1 MQVFLLAREFRRL
14 GHQVCVVSMIQP
26 KYFISDLNSA
36 GVELFDLKMRP
47 GKIDIFALWRYL
59 KIIYSWRPDVIH
71 SHMFHANVFARM
83 ASILSRNIPLI
94 STAHNINEVEGS
106 FFRYWLYRMTSR
118 LSLKNTNVSQIAR
131 DFYVKNKLFSESRSL
146 CVYNG
151 IEISSFS
158 RGCDRS
164 YSNNAKGFV
173 WLVVGRF
180 VPAKDFHNLL
190 KALDILQIDGTLE
203 KFDARVM
210 WVGDGPLFDEI
221 KGISDNSKYSS
232 RVSFLGIRDD
242 VPKLMAT
249 VNGLVM
255 SSAWEGLP
263 ITLLE
268 ACASRLPFIGTDVGG
283 VREIISKVNSDWLVP
298 AGDSVALSNA
308 MRTLMAT
315 SPESLIGSKN
325 KMEQLVRTSFDIRA
339 VANQWLSIYFP
350 DAHNVG

>member
-1 MQVFLLAREFRRL
+1 MQVFLLAREFSRL

-26 KYFISDLNSA
+26 KYFINDLNSA
-36 GVELFDLKMRP
+36 GVVLFDLKMRP
-47 GKIDIFALWRYL
+47 GRIDLFALWRYL
-59 KIIYSWRPDVIH
+59 KVIYSWRPDVIH
-71 SHMFHANVFARM
+71 SHMFHANVFARI
-83 ASILSRNIPLI
+83 ASVFCRNIPLI

-106 FFRYWLYRMTSR
+106 SFRYWIYRMTSR
-118 LSLKNTNVSQIAR
+118 LSFINTNVSQIAR
-131 DFYVKNKLFSESRSL
+131 DFYVKNKLFSESKSL

-158 RGCDRS
+158 LDGNKS
-164 YSNNAKGFV
+164 YPVDNAEGFV

-190 KALDILQIDGTLE
+190 KSLDILQNDGTLE
-203 KFDARVM
+203 KFDARVI
-210 WVGDGPLFDEI
+210 WVGHGPLFDEI
-221 KGISDNSKYSS
+221 KSISDNSDYSS

-242 VPKLMAT
+242 VPRLMAKA
-249 VNGLVM
+249 NGLVM

-268 ACASRLPFIGTDVGG
+268 ACASKLPFIGTDVGG

-298 AGDSVALSNA
+298 GGDPVALANA
-308 MRTLMAT
+308 MRTLMT
-315 SPESLIGSKN
+315 SSPESLIRSKD

-339 VANQWLSIYFP
+339 VASQWLFIYFS
-350 DAHNVG
+350 DAHNI